1 MNLTAAGFVVVAM
14 ICDIGVWYLI
24 KDLKIFDDELDG
36 SKEIKEQRELEKWEN
51 LEIKLQFVLYV
62 FLYYRFI

>member
-36 SKEIKEQRELEKWEN
+36 SKEIKEQRELEK
-51 LEIKLQFVLYV
+51 
-62 FLYYRFI
+62 